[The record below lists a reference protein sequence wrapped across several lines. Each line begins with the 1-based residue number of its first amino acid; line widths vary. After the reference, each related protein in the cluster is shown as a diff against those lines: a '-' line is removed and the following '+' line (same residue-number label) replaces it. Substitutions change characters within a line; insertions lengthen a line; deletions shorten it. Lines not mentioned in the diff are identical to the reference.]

1 MPNNIELIEKS
12 ESELWEIINRM
23 HREGVRY
30 KIVYGILEEIVK
42 TLEIQGYAEQWL
54 EHPPDAPQ

>member
-30 KIVYGILEEIVK
+30 KIVHLILEEIVK
-42 TLEIQGYAEQWL
+42 TLEIQEYAEQWL